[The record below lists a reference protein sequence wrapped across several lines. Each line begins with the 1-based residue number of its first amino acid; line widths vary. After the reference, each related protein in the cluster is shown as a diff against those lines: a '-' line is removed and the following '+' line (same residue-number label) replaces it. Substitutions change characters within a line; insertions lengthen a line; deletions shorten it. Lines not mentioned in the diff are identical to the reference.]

1 MPKISVLIPS
11 YNSADFIEECIKSVV
26 NQSLENIEILCI
38 DANSN
43 DGTLKILQEYALKD
57 KRIQII
63 LSDRK
68 SFGYQLNLGIQN
80 AKGKYFTIVESDDYV
95 DLTMCEKLW
104 RLAEICDCDMI
115 KADIFG
121 FEKGIFGRNFKYLS
135 MARVGFGSKVYGK
148 VSIPKEEKEIIKYTW
163 TMNQSGI
170 YKLDFVRKFSIYANE
185 TDGAS
190 YQDFGLW
197 FLMMANA
204 NSVYFHKEALYFYRQ
219 DNQNSSVNNKNKV
232 YCVCDES
239 KFVENYIKINQK
251 DDMEQIFLYRKFKLY
266 LWNLKRI
273 DKKFKL
279 EFLEHFG
286 KEFKNKKL
294 DSNIF
299 NKNELK
305 EIEEIINNPK
315 SFLKRQKSVLWK
327 IEKNFAR
334 WRRKFI
340 GICETSSKKYSFKG

>member
-121 FEKGIFGRNFKYLS
+121 FEKGIFGRNFK
-135 MARVGFGSKVYGK
+135 
-148 VSIPKEEKEIIKYTW
+148 
-163 TMNQSGI
+163 
-170 YKLDFVRKFSIYANE
+170 
-185 TDGAS
+185 
-190 YQDFGLW
+190 
-197 FLMMANA
+197 
-204 NSVYFHKEALYFYRQ
+204 
-219 DNQNSSVNNKNKV
+219 
-232 YCVCDES
+232 
-239 KFVENYIKINQK
+239 
-251 DDMEQIFLYRKFKLY
+251 
-266 LWNLKRI
+266 
-273 DKKFKL
+273 
-279 EFLEHFG
+279 
-286 KEFKNKKL
+286 
-294 DSNIF
+294 
-299 NKNELK
+299 
-305 EIEEIINNPK
+305 
-315 SFLKRQKSVLWK
+315 
-327 IEKNFAR
+327 
-334 WRRKFI
+334 
-340 GICETSSKKYSFKG
+340 

>member
-43 DGTLKILQEYALKD
+43 DGTIKILQEYALKD

-148 VSIPKEEKEIIKYTW
+148 VSIPKEEKRDY
-163 TMNQSGI
+163 
-170 YKLDFVRKFSIYANE
+170 
-185 TDGAS
+185 
-190 YQDFGLW
+190 
-197 FLMMANA
+197 
-204 NSVYFHKEALYFYRQ
+204 
-219 DNQNSSVNNKNKV
+219 
-232 YCVCDES
+232 
-239 KFVENYIKINQK
+239 
-251 DDMEQIFLYRKFKLY
+251 
-266 LWNLKRI
+266 
-273 DKKFKL
+273 
-279 EFLEHFG
+279 
-286 KEFKNKKL
+286 
-294 DSNIF
+294 
-299 NKNELK
+299 
-305 EIEEIINNPK
+305 
-315 SFLKRQKSVLWK
+315 
-327 IEKNFAR
+327 
-334 WRRKFI
+334 
-340 GICETSSKKYSFKG
+340 